1 MWMEIGV
8 LISLAG
14 QGNPSKEEIVYSTV
28 YFILFYLNQISADE
42 CEKKSEILSS
52 AKMQRE
58 KPLISLTGGIS
69 PPTKHVLR
77 VWCSKR
83 INQ

>member
-1 MWMEIGV
+1 MRMEIGV

-14 QGNPSKEEIVYSTV
+14 QENPSKEEIVYSTA
-28 YFILFYLNQISADE
+28 FFFFFLNQISAYE
-42 CEKKSEILSS
+42 CEEKSEILSS

-69 PPTKHVLR
+69 RPTKHVLR
-77 VWCSKR
+77 VRCSKR